1 MGFKRKGWRAE
12 GNCTGRLERGTLSV
26 PCKVLD
32 VSEDGVRLDSR
43 MLVKTGDT
51 VQLVIELALEKV
63 VTCQLQ
69 VVYVRSPRLGAKIVS
84 ISPEDKKRLTEF
96 LDDRV
101 LSNFSRR

>member
-12 GNCTGRLERGTLSV
+12 VNCAGRLQRGTLSV
-26 PCKVLD
+26 PCKVVD

-43 MLVKTGDT
+43 MLVKAGDT
-51 VQLVIELALEKV
+51 VQLVIEVAPEKET
-63 VTCQLQ
+63 TCQLQ

-84 ISPEDKKRLTEF
+84 ISPEDKERLTQF

>member
-12 GNCTGRLERGTLSV
+12 ANCTGRLERGALSV
-26 PCKVLD
+26 PCKVVD
-32 VSEDGVRLDSR
+32 ISEDGVRLDSR
-43 MLVKTGDT
+43 MLVRAGDT
-51 VQLVIELALEKV
+51 VQLVIEVAPEKV

-69 VVYVRSPRLGAKIVS
+69 VVYVRSLRLGAKILS
-84 ISPEDKKRLTEF
+84 ISPDDKERLTQF